1 MTSWFTSNII
11 SLFSPEMHKL
21 SEKEIIFFPFVIEMN
36 KLSMLIKLTISG
48 RACSKPFDERKTIYF
63 MKETGVSLMV
73 DNLIL
78 PKS

>member
-1 MTSWFTSNII
+1 
-11 SLFSPEMHKL
+11 
-21 SEKEIIFFPFVIEMN
+21 MN